1 MLASGVEPASRLA
14 TSLRHRNP
22 LPISAPLTFNENS
35 ATSRQWRASR
45 QTEGALMGAG
55 DKMENAAEEFGGKA
69 KEAAGKMTDDEK
81 MEAEGKADQTKA
93 NIKQAGEDVKD
104 AFTE

>member
-1 MLASGVEPASRLA
+1 MPEAPTGGAERVAAR
-14 TSLRHRNP
+14 LRHRNP
-22 LPISAPLTFNENS
+22 LPVSRPVTFNENN
-35 ATSRQWRASR
+35 ATSRQWRVSR

-81 MEAEGKADQTKA
+81 MEAEGKADQAKA